1 MKPNELSSF
10 RGPTPLKA
18 RLVMTTALPYANGPL
33 HLGHAVEAIQ
43 ADAFARHRRLSG
55 QEVLFL
61 GAEDCHGTAIEL
73 AAAAA
78 GLRPEDAIAEV
89 AAGHRRDYDALGI
102 SYDAYHST
110 HSAENAAVCAEVY
123 AALRDNGH
131 LVRRTTRQ
139 LYDAEA
145 GRFLDDRRVRGTC
158 PACGRHDQYG
168 DACECGATYPAEALG
183 DPVSMLSGTRP
194 ELREAEHVFLALDPV
209 AGAISQWTRRGGLQR
224 SFAAKIDEWERAGLR
239 DWCLT
244 RCKPYF
250 GFTVPDTPDLAFY
263 VWFDAPLGYIATL
276 EHLLHVKSPAG
287 PGWREIW
294 QSPDTEIG
302 HLIGKDIVQFHGVFW
317 IGMLHG
323 AGLRLPDWVHAHGF
337 VTVGSAKMSKSRGNA
352 QTVSELLSG
361 LDADAFRFAVA
372 EALGSGIDDVDITHD
387 RIATV
392 VNADVVGKIAN
403 LALRARPFMASFDH
417 RLADQAPEPAVL
429 ERTYALVDDVLAC
442 YEAKDLAGA
451 VRGIRQIAITANGRF
466 TEAAPWA
473 SPDDRRVH
481 AACTEALVHFWLLAA
496 LLQPIMPAFCGRSLA
511 AFGAA
516 AVPWRKLAEPPLGQ
530 TVKIPETLFARIDR
544 ARLAPVA

>member
-1 MKPNELSSF
+1 MKPNELPSF
-10 RGPTPLKA
+10 LGPA
-18 RLVMTTALPYANGPL
+18 RLRSRLVLTTALPYANGHL

-55 QEVLFL
+55 QQVLFL

-73 AAAAA
+73 AASAA
-78 GLRPEDAIAEV
+78 GLRPEDALAKV
-89 AAGHRRDYDALGI
+89 AAGHRHDYDALAI
-102 SYDAYHST
+102 SFDAYHST
-110 HSAENAAVCAEVY
+110 HSAENEAVCAEVY
-123 AALRDNGH
+123 TALRDNGH

-139 LYDAEA
+139 LYDTEA

-158 PACGRHDQYG
+158 PACGRRDQYG
-168 DACECGATYPAEALG
+168 DACECGATYSAEALG
-183 DPVSMLSGTRP
+183 EPVSMLSGTRP
-194 ELREAEHVFLALDPV
+194 ELREAEHVFLVLDQL
-209 AGAISQWTRRGGLQR
+209 AGAISQWARRDGLQR
-224 SFAAKIDEWERAGLR
+224 AFAAKIGEWESAGLR

-250 GFTVPDTPDLAFY
+250 GFTVPDTPNLAFY

-276 EHLLHVKSPAG
+276 EHALRLQSPDG

-294 QSPDTEIG
+294 ESPDTEIG

-352 QTVSELLSG
+352 LTVSQLLSG

-372 EALGSGIDDVDITHD
+372 EALGPGIDDIDITHD
-387 RIATV
+387 RIAAV

-403 LALRARPFMASFDH
+403 LALRARPFMATFDN
-417 RLADQAPEPAVL
+417 RLADRMPEPALL
-429 ERTYALVDDVLAC
+429 ERTYAVVDDVLAC

-466 TEAAPWA
+466 TAAAPWA
-473 SPDDRRVH
+473 SPDDGLVH
-481 AACTEALVHFWLLAA
+481 AACTDALVHFWLLAA
-496 LLQPIMPAFCGRSLA
+496 LLQPIMPGFCRRALQ

-516 AVPWRKLAEPPLGQ
+516 EVPWQKLAKMPFGQ
-530 TVKIPETLFARIDR
+530 TVKIPQTLFARIDR
-544 ARLAPVA
+544 AHPTLPV